1 MKTFKLSVCL
11 LLLSI
16 FTLVVKSCS
25 ATDEQESISNQNS
38 TEINKE
44 FTGKISPGLA
54 EDEYQEMMRNLRND
68 IDDILNETKPDNLT
82 LQEYKIKLI
91 DGNLFLPKS
100 AEDRI
105 FNSSQNLMNYGREL
119 ANIND
124 IDIDINDNSE
134 ILALGGLY
142 SPNDDLTNTFTGF
155 ARIVS
160 QTGDLTQKSTNTL
173 TWGEVGE
180 CVIVAIGADA
190 LWALGGSSAATWGA
204 AALTRAFTA
213 VAKRFLGPIGV
224 AIAVVS
230 FGVCIAQQ
238 AND

>member
-16 FTLVVKSCS
+16 FILVVKSCS
-25 ATDEQESISNQNS
+25 TTEERESVTNQN
-38 TEINKE
+38 EINKE
-44 FTGKISPGLA
+44 FVGKTSPGIT
-54 EDEYQEMMRNLRND
+54 EDEYQQMMRNLRSD

-91 DGNLFLPKS
+91 DGKLFLPQS
-100 AEDRI
+100 AQERI
-105 FNSSQNLMNYGREL
+105 LSSSQNLANYGREL
-119 ANIND
+119 ASIND
-124 IDIDINDNSE
+124 IDIDVNDDSE
-134 ILALGGLY
+134 VLALGGLY
-142 SPNDDLTNTFTGF
+142 SPDDDLGKTFTGF

-160 QTGDLTQKSTNTL
+160 QTGSTIQKSTNTL

-180 CVIVAIGADA
+180 CAAVAIGADA